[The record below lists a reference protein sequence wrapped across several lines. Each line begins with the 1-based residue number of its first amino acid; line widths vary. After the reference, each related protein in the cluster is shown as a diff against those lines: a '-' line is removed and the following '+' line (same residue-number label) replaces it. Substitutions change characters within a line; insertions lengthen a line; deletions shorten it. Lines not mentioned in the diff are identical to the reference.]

1 MINNKVKM
9 QKQILK
15 IQHFNFIQ
23 INLIEII

>member
-1 MINNKVKM
+1 MISNKVKM
-9 QKQILK
+9 LKQILK